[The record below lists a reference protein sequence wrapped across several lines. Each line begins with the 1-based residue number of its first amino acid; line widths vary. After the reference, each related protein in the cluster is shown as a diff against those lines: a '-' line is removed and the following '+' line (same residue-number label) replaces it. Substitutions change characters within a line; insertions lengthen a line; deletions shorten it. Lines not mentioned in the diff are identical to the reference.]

1 MLPDYLDLCI
11 RHEAECSIST
21 IEPHDDHLDEI
32 PVMCWFKEF
41 HLELA
46 DFECEF
52 VRVKIEKP
60 RMPKPRLTEIEAEG

>member
-21 IEPHDDHLDEI
+21 IEPHGYTLDENA
-32 PVMCWFKEF
+32 VTCWFNEF
-41 HLELA
+41 HLQLA

-60 RMPKPRLTEIEAEG
+60 RMPKPRLTEIEVEG